1 MYSHTFT
8 QLFYCIFLNNK
19 YCKFELLESSI
30 RSTQIFHLLE
40 QIVALSTISNY
51 LTISFKIIIFR
62 K

>member
-1 MYSHTFT
+1 M
-8 QLFYCIFLNNK
+8 